1 MSYYD
6 ENYRTH
12 VDVETILLNETDGI
26 EYQTRGA
33 SAAITPGELVEYDG
47 ADGAQAH
54 STDGGVAKPRFAL
67 EADRWGKTIDDDI
80 LADEEVT
87 IAHGKPGT
95 RFYAF
100 LAAGENVAADDALV
114 SAGNGALRAYDEAG
128 GDTGGNIIGT
138 AYEAVDNSGGA
149 DPVRI
154 RVET

>member
-6 ENYRTH
+6 ENYRGH
-12 VDVETILLNETDGI
+12 VDVETILLNDTDGI

-47 ADGAQAH
+47 EDGALPH
-54 STDGGVAKPRFAL
+54 STDGGTAKPRFAL
-67 EADRWGKTIDDDI
+67 EADKWGKTIDDDI
-80 LADEEVT
+80 LTDEEVT

-95 RFYAF
+95 RFYSF
-100 LAAGENVAADDALV
+100 LAAGENVASDDALV

-128 GDTGGNIIGT
+128 GDTGADIVAT
-138 AYEAVDNSGGA
+138 AFEAVDNSGGA
-149 DPVRI
+149 EPVRL